1 MGVKDK
7 LTMVK
12 KICADRNISMDE
24 VAYVGDDINDL
35 ELLRA
40 VGFSASVPNAIQT
53 VRDAVDYV
61 TERSGGSGAVREVI
75 DYILH

>member
-7 LTMVK
+7 LTVVK
-12 KICADRNISMDE
+12 KICADKNISLDE

-40 VGFSASVPNAIQT
+40 VGFSASVPNGTHT
-53 VRDAVDYV
+53 VKEEVDYV
-61 TERSGGSGAVREVI
+61 TERAGGNGAVREVI